1 MARTRGESVCG
12 RARRG
17 HMNYQRGDVLW
28 AVDPYRSGSNP
39 RPWVLISND
48 SLPYAHSEYIALI
61 LTTKSHPGSRRLT
74 ASDWEYGQPPRTSY
88 ISPWTVG
95 TIKHDQTRNVQGR
108 LRTSVVAE
116 VVGEL
121 ESYIEGENTA

>member
-1 MARTRGESVCG
+1 MK
-12 RARRG
+12 
-17 HMNYQRGDVLW
+17 YQRGDVVW

-39 RPWVLISND
+39 RPWVLISNT
-48 SLPYAHSEYIALI
+48 SLPYADSEYIGMI
-61 LTTKSHPGSRRLT
+61 LTTKSHPGGRRLT
-74 ASDWEYGQPPRTSY
+74 ASDWEYGQPPETSY

-108 LRTSVVAE
+108 LRASVVDE

-121 ESYIEGENTA
+121 ESYIEAENSA